1 MHPHGL
7 LRKGLKTGELR
18 TIWTIEASIVTEH
31 CISVVLR
38 ARTCSD
44 ISYVTYVI
52 YTAPDSMTNLGGLG
66 LLPA

>member
-7 LRKGLKTGELR
+7 LRKGLKTGELQ
-18 TIWTIEASIVTEH
+18 IWTIEASIVTEH

-44 ISYVTYVI
+44 ISYVTYII
-52 YTAPDSMTNLGGLG
+52 YTAPDSMTNLRGLG